1 MLDLKKVLRDLPGT
15 IKALET
21 RGGDFSYL
29 AEIALLDEQR
39 KETILK
45 LESLRLARNEA
56 SKLVAKNKSENP
68 EELMKKV
75 NEMKAEIKSLDHK
88 LAEVLQQIEQ
98 LLLTI
103 PNIPHPTVPIG
114 DDEKANVEIRRFKG
128 PARFD
133 FPPKAHWDLMTALK
147 IINFERANQM
157 TGRRFAVYQGL
168 GATLERGLINFML
181 DLHIRTHGYVEILP
195 PLMVNQQSL
204 IGAGQLPKF
213 ADDLFKIEK
222 TDYFLIPTAEVP
234 LTNLH
239 GDEILTGENLPLN
252 YTAYTPCFRSEV
264 GAAGK
269 DTRGLIRQHQFNKV
283 ELVKFVHPEEAEVEL
298 EILTTHAEKVLQLL
312 KLPYRVMLLC
322 TGDLGFGATKT
333 YDIEVWLPSYKDYK
347 EISSC
352 SHLGDFQARRA
363 NIKFRRNP
371 QNKAEFIHTLN
382 GSGLAVGRTVAAIVE
397 NYQQKDGSIV
407 VPEVLRPYMGGV
419 DLIVDANTY

>member
-1 MLDLKKVLRDLPGT
+1 MLDLKKVLRDLPET

-29 AEIALLDEQR
+29 TEIALLDEQR

-56 SKLVAKNKSENP
+56 SKLVAKHKSENL

-98 LLLTI
+98 LLLTT

-114 DDEKANVEIRRFKG
+114 DDEKANVEVRRFKE

-133 FPPKAHWDLMTALK
+133 FPPKAHWDLMTDLK

-181 DLHIRTHGYVEILP
+181 DLHTRTHGYTEILP

-239 GDEILTGENLPLN
+239 SDEILAKESLPLN
-252 YTAYTPCFRSEV
+252 YTAHTPCFRSEV

-283 ELVKFVHPEEAEVEL
+283 ELVKFVHTEESVAEL
-298 EILTTHAEKVLQLL
+298 EILTAHAEKVLQLL
-312 KLPYRVMLLC
+312 GLPYRVVLLC
-322 TGDLGFGATKT
+322 TGELGFGATKT
-333 YDIEVWLPSYKDYK
+333 YDIEVWMPSYGDYK
-347 EISSC
+347 EVSSC
-352 SHLGDFQARRA
+352 SNFGDFQARRA
-363 NIKFRRNP
+363 AIKFRRNP
-371 QNKAEFIHTLN
+371 KNKAEFVHTLN
-382 GSGLAVGRTVAAIVE
+382 GSGLAVGRTLAAIVE

-407 VPEVLRPYMGGV
+407 IPEVLRPYMGG
-419 DLIVDANTY
+419 IERISAGTY